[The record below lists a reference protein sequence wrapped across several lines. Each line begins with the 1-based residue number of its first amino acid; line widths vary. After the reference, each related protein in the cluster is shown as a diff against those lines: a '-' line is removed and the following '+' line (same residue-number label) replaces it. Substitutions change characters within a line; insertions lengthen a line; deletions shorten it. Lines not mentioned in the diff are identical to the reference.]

1 MIRLTSIFVATTIL
15 LSGAAVANPPLREV
29 KEINDPLYWALVAFE
44 LSENCDSL
52 EPRKLKGVADG
63 WGLIRKARKLG
74 YSDEEIKAFIK
85 SDEEKE
91 RMRKRGDAFL
101 KHKGVSLEDPESVCA
116 LGRAEIER
124 NSAIGVYLRAK

>member
-1 MIRLTSIFVATTIL
+1 MIRLTSVFVAATLIL
-15 LSGAAVANPPLREV
+15 GGAAVAKPPLREV

-44 LSENCDSL
+44 ISENCDSI
-52 EPRKLKGVADG
+52 EPRKFKGVADG
-63 WGLIRKARKLG
+63 WGLVRKARKLG
-74 YSDEEIKAFIK
+74 YTDDEIKAFIK

-91 RMRKRGDAFL
+91 RMRQRGDAFL
-101 KHKGVSLEDPESVCA
+101 KHKGVSLDNPDSVCA

>member
-1 MIRLTSIFVATTIL
+1 MIRLTSVFVAITL
-15 LSGAAVANPPLREV
+15 VLSSVAVAKPPLREV
-29 KEINDPLYWALVAFE
+29 KEINDPLYWALVAYE
-44 LSENCDSL
+44 LSENCDTL

-91 RMRKRGDAFL
+91 RMRKRGEAYL
-101 KHKGVSLEDPESVCA
+101 KHKGVSLDNQESVCA

>member
-1 MIRLTSIFVATTIL
+1 MIRLITVFVGATL
-15 LSGAAVANPPLREV
+15 ALSVAAVAKPPLRDV
-29 KEINDPLYWALVAFE
+29 KEIYDPLYWAVVAFE
-44 LSENCDSL
+44 ISEVCDSI

-63 WGLIRKARKLG
+63 WGLVRKARKLG
-74 YSDEEIKAFIK
+74 YTDDEIKAFIK

-91 RMRKRGDAFL
+91 RMRQRGDAYL
-101 KHKGVSLEDPESVCA
+101 KHKGASLDNPESVCA